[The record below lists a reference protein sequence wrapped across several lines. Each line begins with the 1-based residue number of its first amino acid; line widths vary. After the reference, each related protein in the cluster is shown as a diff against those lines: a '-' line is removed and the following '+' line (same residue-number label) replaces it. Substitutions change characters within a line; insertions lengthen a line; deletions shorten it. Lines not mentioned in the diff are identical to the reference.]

1 MTKTTPKQRN
11 DIFSVIARK
20 VMNIETLETRRRD
33 RLDFHDV
40 AVWNIQEAVE
50 LAFRAGQ
57 RIAEGERPNTVLRD
71 LRK

>member
-1 MTKTTPKQRN
+1 MTKTTPNQRN

-40 AVWNIQEAVE
+40 AVWDIQEALE

-57 RIAEGERPNTVLRD
+57 RIAEGERPNNVLRD